1 MSVRDDIFAS
11 KRRRL
16 TREKVEF
23 MGITVW
29 AWELTASQRS
39 ELEGHR
45 YSFSSKGQAKFDT
58 KYERALGVLF
68 GCRESDA
75 DDAPRVFGDGDAN
88 NINEL
93 PAIEVDR
100 VYDVIARL
108 SGIRSAD
115 AEDAK
120 KNSGTTPTGA
130 SSSDSRTGADG
141 QASNGALSSSP
152 QAS

>member
-1 MSVRDDIFAS
+1 MSVRDEIFAS

-16 TREKVEF
+16 KREKVPF
-23 MGITVW
+23 MGMDVW
-29 AWELTASQRS
+29 AWELSAGQRS

-75 DDAPRVFGDGDAN
+75 DDAARVFLDGDAN

-100 VYDVIARL
+100 VYDVVARL
-108 SGIRSAD
+108 SGIKSAD
-115 AEDAK
+115 AEEAK
-120 KNSGTTPTGA
+120 KNSETTLTGE
-130 SSSDSRTGADG
+130 SSSDSRIGEAG
-141 QASNGALSSSP
+141 RPSNGVLTGSP

>member
-1 MSVRDDIFAS
+1 MSVRDEIFAS

-16 TREKVEF
+16 NREKVPF
-23 MGITVW
+23 MGIDVW

-68 GCRESDA
+68 GCRESEA
-75 DDAPRVFGDGDAN
+75 DDAARVFMDGDAN

-115 AEDAK
+115 AEEAK
-120 KNSGTTPTGA
+120 KNSGTTPTGE
-130 SSSDSRTGADG
+130 SSSASRIDADG
-141 QASNGALSSSP
+141 QRSNGALSSSQP
-152 QAS
+152 VS